1 MLPRSLLPSLKVL
14 VVSQH
19 VHGRGR
25 WVQAAGAR
33 PAPVR
38 LPVYLHTLPPRLYEQ
53 APLLLTH
60 QCEGVGLRQA
70 LARLWR
76 DPQALAGAARRESVA
91 GGPQSPAN
99 LAFSHAAPS
108 LCPCGLSALSPGHSG
123 NLKTRNHT
131 TQTATSKP
139 TQNAQRLPPPSTKAR
154 ITMPRHAIASTGKP
168 TSATRVQPSE
178 LTPPPLPLAST

>member
-76 DPQALAGAARRESVA
+76 DPQALAGAARRESEVGRRTAVA
-91 GGPQSPAN
+91 GQPRFLSRRAFTVCPLAEHRFPCPIAAHPLAHELAIPAN
-99 LAFSHAAPS
+99 FLNCQLHLA
-108 LCPCGLSALSPGHSG
+108 
-123 NLKTRNHT
+123 
-131 TQTATSKP
+131 
-139 TQNAQRLPPPSTKAR
+139 
-154 ITMPRHAIASTGKP
+154 
-168 TSATRVQPSE
+168 
-178 LTPPPLPLAST
+178 